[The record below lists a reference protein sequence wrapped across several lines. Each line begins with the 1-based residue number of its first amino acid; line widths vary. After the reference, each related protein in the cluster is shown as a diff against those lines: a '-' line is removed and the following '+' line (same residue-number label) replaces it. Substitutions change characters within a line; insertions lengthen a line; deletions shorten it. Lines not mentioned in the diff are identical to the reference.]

1 MDHSQL
7 IAAYQELLIENDGLK
22 AEITALKAQLGIP
35 DSRMLLDVTPPHES
49 ESELPHNS
57 GKDEI
62 VPSGINIKSD
72 YTAKIKLF
80 MSLFRGRDD
89 VYAKRWEN
97 KKKGTFGYSP
107 VCRNEWVPGL
117 CAKPKGTCA
126 GCASKVYVPVAE
138 TVIDDHLRGRN
149 DVITGIYPMLRD
161 ETCWFLAIDF
171 DGEGWQ
177 KDISALRDV
186 CSEYTIPLAVERSRS
201 GNGAHAWFFFEEP
214 MPATLARKFGTALLT
229 YTMSKRH
236 EITFKSYDRFFPN
249 QDTMPKGGLGNL
261 IALPLQKAAR
271 KNNNSEF
278 IDENFNSYND
288 QWSYL
293 GALRKLSGDEVASL
307 TSRLC
312 RGNELGVLKQDVE
325 EVQKP
330 WETPKVKLT
339 HGDFPKEIEIVTA
352 NMLYVPKTG
361 ISQRA
366 LNQVKRLA
374 AFKNPEFYKAQAMRM
389 STYGKERVICCA
401 DETDEYLCLPRGCA
415 TELNVFLEE
424 HGVNVQ
430 YFDKMNRG
438 RRINVEFNGALRDE
452 QPQALKNLLDHDIGV
467 LSGTTAFG
475 KTIVAIKLIAERK
488 VNTLILVDRVN
499 LVSQWENRLAEFL
512 TLNESLP
519 EQEITGEKK
528 RGRKRKTL
536 Y

>member
-1 MDHSQL
+1 MLS
-7 IAAYQELLIENDGLK
+7 AV
-22 AEITALKAQLGIP
+22 IT
-35 DSRMLLDVTPPHES
+35 PHES
-49 ESELPHNS
+49 APELPHNT
-57 GKDEI
+57 GTDEN
-62 VPSGINIKSD
+62 VPSGITIKSD

-107 VCRNEWVPGL
+107 VCRNDWVPGV

-126 GCASKVYVPVAE
+126 GCASKAYVPLDD
-138 TVIDDHLRGRN
+138 TVVDDHLRGRN
-149 DVITGIYPMLRD
+149 DVVTGIYPMLRD

-186 CSEYTIPLAVERSRS
+186 CSEFTIPLAVERSRS
-201 GNGAHAWFFFEEP
+201 GNGAHAWFFFEES

-271 KNNNSEF
+271 KNNHSEF

-288 QWSYL
+288 QWAYL
-293 GALRKLSGDEVASL
+293 GSLSKLSGDKVASL

-312 RGNELGVLKQDVE
+312 MGNELGVLKQDDE

-330 WETPKVKLT
+330 WETHKVKLVRS
-339 HGDFPKEIEIVTA
+339 DFPKAIEIVTA

-361 ISQRA
+361 VSQKA

-374 AFKNPEFYKAQAMRM
+374 AFKNPEFQ
-389 STYGKERVICCA
+389 
-401 DETDEYLCLPRGCA
+401 
-415 TELNVFLEE
+415 N
-424 HGVNVQ
+424 
-430 YFDKMNRG
+430 
-438 RRINVEFNGALRDE
+438 
-452 QPQALKNLLDHDIGV
+452 
-467 LSGTTAFG
+467 
-475 KTIVAIKLIAERK
+475 IKSYPL
-488 VNTLILVDRVN
+488 
-499 LVSQWENRLAEFL
+499 
-512 TLNESLP
+512 
-519 EQEITGEKK
+519 
-528 RGRKRKTL
+528 
-536 Y
+536 